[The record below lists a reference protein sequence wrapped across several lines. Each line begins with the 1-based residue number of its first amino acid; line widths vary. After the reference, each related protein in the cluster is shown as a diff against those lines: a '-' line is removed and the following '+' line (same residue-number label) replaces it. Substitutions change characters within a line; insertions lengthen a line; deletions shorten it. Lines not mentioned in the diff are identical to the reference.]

1 MRFVQAH
8 RLDLAHGVSSM
19 LAIVASNQVNND
31 NEVKRPLTLGGSSKN
46 KVKRMAMNVSTEK
59 CSVKKAS
66 KMSVV
71 ILFLFDC
78 VCQT

>member
-46 KVKRMAMNVSTEK
+46 KVKRMAMNESTK
-59 CSVKKAS
+59 NVQSRRQAK
-66 KMSVV
+66 
-71 ILFLFDC
+71 
-78 VCQT
+78 